1 MIRWF
6 KLALGLGFL
15 TGLLFAP
22 ITNAVPTSAQ
32 TKAIDPIFDVSIAQ
46 LHLQLKEVE
55 LEEQIELEVPEPLP
69 IEAVDCSVSKC
80 IALTF
85 DDGPSLHTIGILK
98 SLHKAGAKATFFALG
113 LQLREHPHIAREI
126 LLQGHELGGHSYA
139 HQKLQFLSRAELER
153 DFSYVSKL
161 MFQAT
166 GERPAMFR
174 PPYGEFDSL
183 VQDVA
188 NAPVILWSVDP
199 KDWLTKDPNETY
211 ERVVSRVQPGDIVV
225 MHDILGSTR
234 HALPKIL
241 KTLGQ
246 RGYKFVTV
254 SELLGELEPGQIY
267 RSAADGKK

>member
-6 KLALGLGFL
+6 KLALGLVLL
-15 TGLLFAP
+15 TTLLFTP
-22 ITNAVPTSAQ
+22 LSNTLPTSAQ

-46 LHLQLKEVE
+46 LHLKLMQVEEEVE
-55 LEEQIELEVPEPLP
+55 VEIDVPEPRP
-69 IEAVDCSVSKC
+69 IETIDCSVARC

-139 HQKLQFLSRAELER
+139 HQKLQFLSRTALER
-153 DFSYVSKL
+153 DFSYISKL
-161 MFQAT
+161 MFEAT

-188 NAPVILWSVDP
+188 NAPMVLWSVDP

-211 ERVVSRVQPGDIVV
+211 ERVVSEVQSGDIVV

-234 HALPKIL
+234 YALPKIL